1 MLGRWIGAGQKKE
14 NFDTAADTM
23 DTEAEKP
30 TQQRPPIWS
39 IGQIVDVRA
48 RTWVG

>member
-14 NFDTAADTM
+14 NTATAAATM
-23 DTEAEKP
+23 DAEAEKP
-30 TQQRPPIWS
+30 QQQQPPIWS